1 MAISYYNAAA
11 LLTAVHALSLNLV
24 PSSSSALAMA
34 GMSKRTRHSRKPS
47 RRATRASTRS
57 ESGAQDKY
65 LPQEAYLILR
75 RKKFTTAW
83 NTTPAHS

>member
-11 LLTAVHALSLNLV
+11 LLTAVLSLSLNLG
-24 PSSSSALAMA
+24 PSTSSTLAMA

-47 RRATRASTRS
+47 RRATRASNRS

-65 LPQEAYLILR
+65 LPQEAYLMLR
-75 RKKFTTAW
+75 REKFTIACD
-83 NTTPAHS
+83 TTHAHS